1 MSSENKDIL
10 KFCFEKGLLVDNEVL
25 DLFNDVQDVDSIK
38 FIIDRI
44 KTYTGKN
51 VITTNTLRE
60 NKEKLNRL
68 VIELPEE
75 KQKKLEKLKVKL
87 GLSIEISGEVGGDS
101 STKRDDNNENP
112 YKSKLN
118 QPEEGRVHLY
128 PETDFP
134 NKKLEVKDFVSYFKN
149 RYSEMKNILQ
159 EHSEL
164 TNLVS
169 INKIS
174 GNKQGISLIGIVS
187 DKKITKN
194 NNILLQVED
203 LTGSIRVLI
212 NQNKPELYKKA
223 EDISLDS
230 VLGFKGSGNK
240 EILFVND
247 LVYPEAML
255 PEKKKSPVEEY
266 AIFIGDMHFGSKLF
280 LKKSWEN
287 FINYLSNSNPDAKDP
302 NSEVKKI
309 KYLFIAGDIVTGVGN
324 YPDQENDLE
333 INDLEGQ
340 FMELSKYLDRIRKD
354 IKIIIS
360 PGNHDGV
367 RIMEPQPVFDEKFAW
382 PLYQLKNV
390 ILTEN
395 PSYVNIGS
403 TDDFEGIDV
412 LTYHGFSFSY
422 YANNISSLIQQDA
435 MNSPTEIMKYL
446 LKNRHLAPAHTST
459 QYYPLEKDPL
469 IIKKS
474 PDVFVAAHTHKC
486 SIDYYNNILN
496 VSVSCWEG
504 MTSYQEK
511 MGNQPDHCKV
521 PLLNLKKGNVKIL
534 DFEDTKESEDKRLMR

>member
-1 MSSENKDIL
+1 MGDNDHIIL
-10 KFCFEKGLLVDNEVL
+10 IPWDFTPVAEHALQHGFKFANRAKSKKIVLLH
-25 DLFNDVQDVDSIK
+25 I
-38 FIIDRI
+38 I
-44 KTYTGKN
+44 KTDKEYDDAFSRLSQIAKDFQGVNNLDIEPMVRKGTIFTTIGEVATEIQSELVVMGTHGLRGMQKLTGSWALK
-51 VITTNTLRE
+51 VIVNSKVPFVVVQEPPKEDELKHIVFPIDFKRE

-240 EILFVND
+240 EILFVC
-247 LVYPEAML
+247 
-255 PEKKKSPVEEY
+255 
-266 AIFIGDMHFGSKLF
+266 F
-280 LKKSWEN
+280 
-287 FINYLSNSNPDAKDP
+287 YL
-302 NSEVKKI
+302 
-309 KYLFIAGDIVTGVGN
+309 
-324 YPDQENDLE
+324 
-333 INDLEGQ
+333 
-340 FMELSKYLDRIRKD
+340 
-354 IKIIIS
+354 
-360 PGNHDGV
+360 
-367 RIMEPQPVFDEKFAW
+367 
-382 PLYQLKNV
+382 
-390 ILTEN
+390 
-395 PSYVNIGS
+395 
-403 TDDFEGIDV
+403 
-412 LTYHGFSFSY
+412 
-422 YANNISSLIQQDA
+422 
-435 MNSPTEIMKYL
+435 
-446 LKNRHLAPAHTST
+446 
-459 QYYPLEKDPL
+459 
-469 IIKKS
+469 
-474 PDVFVAAHTHKC
+474 
-486 SIDYYNNILN
+486 
-496 VSVSCWEG
+496 
-504 MTSYQEK
+504 
-511 MGNQPDHCKV
+511 
-521 PLLNLKKGNVKIL
+521 
-534 DFEDTKESEDKRLMR
+534 